1 MAHCSLDLLGS
12 GNLSTSASQVART
25 TGVCHR
31 AQVIFVFFI
40 EMGFYHVAQ
49 ADHELLSSNN
59 PPASASQNVRI
70 TGMNCAWPNTV
81 FHQMPWIMFFFWWG
95 ESGSVARLECSG
107 MISAPCNL
115 CLLGP
120 NDSPAL
126 ASWRAGSIGAAT
138 TSS

>member
-1 MAHCSLDLLGS
+1 MLLQLTNTTKYWADKECIVYILKSILETLVSTYSIYIIRDLLYF
-12 GNLSTSASQVART
+12 
-25 TGVCHR
+25 C
-31 AQVIFVFFI
+31 FVLFCFVLFF
-40 EMGFYHVAQ
+40 E
-49 ADHELLSSNN
+49 
-59 PPASASQNVRI
+59 
-70 TGMNCAWPNTV
+70 T
-81 FHQMPWIMFFFWWG
+81 

-138 TSS
+138 TPS